1 MDKNYPPY
9 ILTDKM
15 MNLVSEI
22 MLKIGQV
29 NYFEKLNKFPELRRK
44 TRIKSIYSS
53 LAIENNKL
61 SLNQV
66 EDVINGK
73 VVVGDKKD
81 IQEVK
86 NALNAYNE
94 IDNLNPYLLE
104 DLKKAQGIITYG
116 IERDSGMFR
125 NHPEGVFDGDKQIFL
140 APPAHMV
147 TTLMEN
153 LFKWMNE
160 AKERINPLILSS
172 IFHYEF
178 VFIHPFSDGN
188 GRTARLWQ
196 TALLFNWEPL
206 FKYIP
211 IESIIRENQDKYYIA
226 IRECNSAGSSN
237 IFIEFML
244 EVILEAVKE
253 MVKTTQETTQET
265 TKETTQE
272 KILNLISN
280 NTSITQ
286 KEMANILGMTRD
298 GISYNIRILREKGI
312 LERIGSTKNGEWKI
326 YDKI

>member
-9 ILTDKM
+9 TLTDKM
-15 MNLVSEI
+15 INLVSEI
-22 MLKIGQV
+22 MLKIGQA

-73 VVVGDKKD
+73 VVIGDKKD

-104 DLKKAQGIITYG
+104 DLKKAQGFITFG

-147 TTLMEN
+147 TTLMEK

-160 AKERINPLILSS
+160 VKDKINPLILSS

-196 TALLFNWEPL
+196 TALLSNWKPL

-211 IESIIRENQDKYYIA
+211 IESIIRINQEKYYNVIQK
-226 IRECNSAGSSN
+226 CNLVGNSN
-237 IFIEFML
+237 EFIEFML
-244 EVILEAVKE
+244 EVILDAVKE
-253 MVKTTQETTQET
+253 MIRTTQ
-265 TKETTQE
+265 ETTQE
-272 KILNLISN
+272 KILNLIRN